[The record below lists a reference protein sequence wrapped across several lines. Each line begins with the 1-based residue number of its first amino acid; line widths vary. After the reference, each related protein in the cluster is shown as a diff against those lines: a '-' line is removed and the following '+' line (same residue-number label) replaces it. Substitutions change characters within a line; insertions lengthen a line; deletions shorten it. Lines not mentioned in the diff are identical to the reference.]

1 MGEID
6 WQQELNRAAL
16 PHAVL
21 AVLSSGESH
30 GYAIIEFLK
39 SHGFARIKGGTLY
52 PLLKRLED
60 QGLVEH
66 AWQHM
71 EAGPAR
77 KQFSLTEQ
85 GRVELQRA
93 AAAWRQMDESLA
105 GIRANTQDRQ

>member
-21 AVLSSGESH
+21 ALLSSGESH

-60 QGLVEH
+60 QGLIEH
-66 AWQHM
+66 AWQHV

-77 KQFSLTEQ
+77 KQFALTEQ
-85 GRVELQRA
+85 GRVELRRA
-93 AAAWRQMDESLA
+93 AAAWQQMDESLA
-105 GIRANTQDRQ
+105 EIRAIRQERQ